1 MKGNV
6 FMKENK
12 NIIIILSI
20 LMMTIIGI
28 IIAIFIIKTNQENS
42 NIDMEKPIE
51 EVETPFEEPQKISR
65 LEYNTVNTAV
75 NRYIQIINKNNSAY
89 AGIQDANTKM
99 NERIISLLSDSY
111 IEKNKITTDNL
122 QKYVSLE
129 NEQLLFVPLKIK
141 MLTSD
146 GVRTYKIE
154 GLAENVKYESKGKKS
169 FIVNIDYT
177 NQTFSIEPTQSKY
190 EEINQANKI
199 TSIKQKED
207 NMYTNKTVN
216 DQTRVKD
223 YITIYKRLVLADPQ
237 TAYEYMD
244 EEYRNKRFGNID
256 TFKEYI
262 NSNKETIEKITL
274 EQYLVE
280 NHDDYTEYIGKDKYG
295 NLYIFDEKN
304 ILDYTIKLDTYTI
317 PTDKFKETYN
327 EAEDY
332 KKVQMNID
340 KFFQMINRQDYKTA
354 YSCLAQSY
362 KNNYF
367 KTEEEFTKFAKS
379 NFYTYNK
386 VSYQNY
392 EQKGDKLYTF
402 DIKLSDITGE
412 KTDKKE
418 IKIIMQLNEDLNFE
432 MSFGM

>member
-111 IEKNKITTDNL
+111 IEKNKITTENL

>member
-1 MKGNV
+1 
-6 FMKENK
+6 
-12 NIIIILSI
+12 
-20 LMMTIIGI
+20 
-28 IIAIFIIKTNQENS
+28 
-42 NIDMEKPIE
+42 
-51 EVETPFEEPQKISR
+51 
-65 LEYNTVNTAV
+65 
-75 NRYIQIINKNNSAY
+75 
-89 AGIQDANTKM
+89 
-99 NERIISLLSDSY
+99 
-111 IEKNKITTDNL
+111 
-122 QKYVSLE
+122 
-129 NEQLLFVPLKIK
+129 

>member
-111 IEKNKITTDNL
+111 IEKNKITTENL

-280 NHDDYTEYIGKDKYG
+280 NHDDYTEYIGKDKYE